1 MVRKRFDN
9 LEVEGRVQTM
19 NPFKEINGKTYG
31 KAHQEKQKDFIK
43 KHTEELEKDNVANA
57 REALPS
63 VYLNKF
69 KYNINDEDGLKKAY
83 NNTTDKGLYY
93 HPDNR
98 TLYIAGTKDI
108 PTDVL
113 EDALIPFHMVH
124 HSTRYRTAD
133 HFLKYNSDKVD
144 TVIGHSL
151 GGAVSL
157 KLNQDYRKRF
167 KTRTYGAPVYSY
179 NMNTD
184 ENNLRF
190 RSAGDPVSMFDRGAI
205 TINKNAYNPLY
216 NHGYQSQ
223 HYGDIGKEPQ
233 KESDEKVNQI
243 I

>member
-1 MVRKRFDN
+1 MATKKRFEELH
-9 LEVEGRVQTM
+9 LEERVQTG

-31 KAHQEKQKDFIK
+31 KAHQDKQKTLVE
-43 KHTEELEKDNVANA
+43 KHTEELQKDDA
-57 REALPS
+57 
-63 VYLNKF
+63 YLKKF
-69 KYNINDEDGLKKAY
+69 KFDINDEDGLKKGY
-83 NNTTDKGLYY
+83 SNTTDKGLYY
-93 HPDNR
+93 HPYNR

-124 HSTRYRTAD
+124 HSIRYRTAD
-133 HFLKYNSDKVD
+133 HFLKYNADKVD

-167 KTRTYGAPVYSY
+167 KTRTYGAPVDSY

-184 ENNLRF
+184 KNNLRF
-190 RSAGDPVSMFDRGAI
+190 RSAGDPVSIFDRGAI
-205 TINKNAYNPLY
+205 AINKNAYNSLY

-233 KESDEKVNQI
+233 KESDEKVEQI

>member
-1 MVRKRFDN
+1 MRKKRFEELN
-9 LEVEGRVQTM
+9 VEGRVQTS
-19 NPFKEINGKTYG
+19 NPFKEINSQTYG
-31 KAHQEKQKDFIK
+31 KAHQEKQKTFIK
-43 KHTEELEKDNVANA
+43 KHTEELQKDDA
-57 REALPS
+57 
-63 VYLNKF
+63 YLKKF
-69 KYNINDEDGLKKAY
+69 KFDARQSLASIRDINDEDGLKKAY

-133 HFLKYNSDKVD
+133 HFLKYNADKVD

-167 KTRTYGAPVYSY
+167 KTRTYGAPVY
-179 NMNTD
+179 
-184 ENNLRF
+184 
-190 RSAGDPVSMFDRGAI
+190 
-205 TINKNAYNPLY
+205 
-216 NHGYQSQ
+216 
-223 HYGDIGKEPQ
+223 
-233 KESDEKVNQI
+233 
-243 I
+243 

>member
-1 MVRKRFDN
+1 MNKKRFEELN
-9 LEVEGRVQTM
+9 VEGRVQTM
-19 NPFKEINGKTYG
+19 NPFKEINSKTYN
-31 KAHQEKQKDFIK
+31 KAHQEKQKSFIK
-43 KHTEELEKDNVANA
+43 KHTEELEKDN
-57 REALPS
+57 S
-63 VYLNKF
+63 YLQKHKF
-69 KYNINDEDGLKKAY
+69 DINDEYGLKKAY
-83 NNTTDKGLYY
+83 NNTTEKGLYY

-98 TLYIAGTKDI
+98 TLYIAGTKDLPI
-108 PTDVL
+108 DVL

-144 TVIGHSL
+144 TVVGHSL

-184 ENNLRF
+184 EHNLRF

-233 KESDEKVNQI
+233 KESDEKVEQI

>member
-1 MVRKRFDN
+1 MVRKRFEN
-9 LEVEGRVQTM
+9 LEVEGRVQTT
-19 NPFKEINGKTYG
+19 NPFKEINDKTYG

-43 KHTEELEKDNVANA
+43 KHTEELEKDNV
-57 REALPS
+57 
-63 VYLNKF
+63 YLQKF

-124 HSTRYRTAD
+124 HSTRYRSAD
-133 HFLKYNSDKVD
+133 HFLKYNADKVD
-144 TVIGHSL
+144 NVVGHSL

-223 HYGDIGKEPQ
+223 HYGDIGREPD
-233 KESDEKVNQI
+233 KESDEKVSQI

>member
-43 KHTEELEKDNVANA
+43 KHTEELEKDNV
-57 REALPS
+57 
-63 VYLNKF
+63 YLEKF

>member
-43 KHTEELEKDNVANA
+43 KHTEELEKDNV
-57 REALPS
+57 
-63 VYLNKF
+63 YLEKF

-233 KESDEKVNQI
+233 KESDKKVNQI

>member
-1 MVRKRFDN
+1 MVKKRFDN

-19 NPFKEINGKTYG
+19 NPFKEINSKKYN
-31 KAHQEKQKDFIK
+31 KSHQEKQKTFIK
-43 KHTEELEKDNVANA
+43 KHTEELEKDNV
-57 REALPS
+57 
-63 VYLNKF
+63 YLNKF
-69 KYNINDEDGLKKAY
+69 KYDINDEDGLKKAY

-93 HPDNR
+93 HSDNR

>member
-1 MVRKRFDN
+1 MRKKRFEELN
-9 LEVEGRVQTM
+9 VEGRVQTS
-19 NPFKEINGKTYG
+19 NPFKEINSKTYG
-31 KAHQEKQKDFIK
+31 KAHQEKQKTFIK
-43 KHTEELEKDNVANA
+43 KHTEELQKDDA
-57 REALPS
+57 
-63 VYLNKF
+63 YLKKF
-69 KYNINDEDGLKKAY
+69 KFDINDEDGLKKAY

-133 HFLKYNSDKVD
+133 HFLKYNADKVD

-233 KESDEKVNQI
+233 KESDEKVEQI

>member
-1 MVRKRFDN
+1 MVKKRYEN

-19 NPFKEINGKTYG
+19 NPFKEINSKRYG
-31 KAHQEKQKDFIK
+31 KAHQETQKTLVK
-43 KHTEELEKDNVANA
+43 KHTEELEKDN
-57 REALPS
+57 

-83 NNTTDKGLYY
+83 SNTTDKGLYY

-144 TVIGHSL
+144 NVVGHSL

-223 HYGDIGKEPQ
+223 HYGDIGKEPD